1 MKNIALV
8 GNPNSGKSTLF
19 NGLTGSTQFVGNWP
33 GVTVEKKGGK
43 TRIDGEQV
51 EVTDLPGIY
60 SLSPYTKE
68 EIITRDY
75 ILNEKPDVVIDI
87 VDASNLERNLYLTTQ
102 IMELGVPV
110 VVALNMM
117 DVVKKKGEVIS
128 AAALSKL
135 LGCPVCEISAIT
147 NTGVDEMKKVIGGML
162 QNPPDGHQHSFRYN
176 DSVNN
181 AISAVVGSMK
191 ENNAHSSVA
200 SDGFVALKLLSNDES
215 LVSRKDLPEAVWAKA
230 DEQRAAIE
238 KEYDDDFESIV
249 AEQRYV
255 WIKSIIDKVI
265 TTKRKEVLSVSD
277 KIDKVLTNKWLAL
290 PIFFGIIYII
300 YYICL
305 NPNGLGKKLVGIT
318 FGWVFQFLFWVQ
330 GLMNAAGVTA
340 WLTDLVCNG
349 VIFGVGIV
357 VAFVPYLVVLFVFL
371 AILEE
376 CGYMARVT
384 FIMDRV
390 FRRFGM
396 SGKSFVPLLLG
407 TGCTVQ
413 AVAATR
419 TIENE
424 ADRKMTIFLTP
435 FIPCATMMPG
445 VMMVCA
451 VITDKTWV
459 PPLTYLLAMVFIIL
473 GGIFLKHTFLKGDP
487 APFVMELPEYKIP
500 RLKNIW
506 HFVWDRTVSFF
517 KKATSIIVVTTIII
531 WFLKA
536 FTMVYIPNG
545 APAGELTIENS
556 MLAAIGR
563 FLEPVFRPLGFG
575 NWMLIAALLTSY
587 VAKDN
592 LLGTFAVILGASGQ
606 TFEATPE
613 ALAAPLRALLTPAG
627 AVGFLLF
634 FVLSSPCFATMGGMR
649 KELGSGKLTLGAVA
663 FQCGTA
669 YLAAL
674 IAYQALTLFGL

>member
-1 MKNIALV
+1 MNCIALA

-19 NGLTGSTQFVGNWP
+19 NALTGSTQFVGNWP
-33 GVTVEKKGGK
+33 GVTVEKKEGK
-43 TRIDGEQV
+43 TKIAAETV
-51 EVTDLPGIY
+51 KVTDLPGIY
-60 SLSPYTKE
+60 SLSPYSNE
-68 EIITRDY
+68 EIISRDY

-102 IMELGVPV
+102 LVELGVPV

-117 DVVKKKGEVIS
+117 DIVEKKGEKLDS
-128 AAALSKL
+128 AALSKE

-147 NTGVDEMKKVIGGML
+147 NKGISEMKDVIARVFAEKTAAPEHAFKYSDDV
-162 QNPPDGHQHSFRYN
+162 Q
-176 DSVNN
+176 N
-181 AISAVVGSMK
+181 AINEIRASFAGSAVPGSDFYAAK
-191 ENNAHSSVA
+191 VLTDDKTLVAESSLDA
-200 SDGFVALKLLSNDES
+200 S
-215 LVSRKDLPEAVWAKA
+215 VWAKA
-230 DEQRAAIE
+230 AELRE
-238 KEYDDDFESIV
+238 KLEKSYDDDIDSII
-249 AEQRYV
+249 AEQRYT
-255 WIKSIIDKVI
+255 WIKSIIDSVI
-265 TTKRKEVLSVSD
+265 VKRRKEVLTLSD
-277 KIDKVLTNKWLAL
+277 KIDRVVTNKWLAL
-290 PIFFGIIYII
+290 PIFFAIMYAI

-318 FGWVFQFLFWVQ
+318 FGWVFTFLFWVM
-330 GLMNAAGVTA
+330 GLMTNAGIAA

-357 VAFVPYLVVLFVFL
+357 VAFVPYLMVLFVFL
-371 AILEE
+371 AIMEE
-376 CGYMARVT
+376 CGYMARIT

-413 AVAATR
+413 AVAASR

-445 VMMVCA
+445 VMMICG
-451 VITDKTWV
+451 VITDKAWV
-459 PPLTYLLAMVFIIL
+459 PPMTYLLAMVFIIL
-473 GGIFLKHTFLKGDP
+473 GGIFLKNTFLKGEP
-487 APFVMELPEYKIP
+487 APFVMELPEYKMP

-506 HFVWDRTVSFF
+506 HFVWDRTVAFF
-517 KKATSIIVVTTIII
+517 KKATSIIVITTIIV
-531 WFLKA
+531 WFLKT
-536 FTMVYIPNG
+536 FTFSMVYIPG
-545 APAGELTIENS
+545 AEGLTIENS
-556 MLAAIGR
+556 MLAAIGMA
-563 FLEPVFRPLGFG
+563 LEPVFRPLGFG
-575 NWMLIAALLTSY
+575 NWMLIASLLTSY

-592 LLGTFAVILGASGQ
+592 ILGTLAVIVGSA
-606 TFEATPE
+606 EATPE
-613 ALAAPLRALLTPAG
+613 ALMASLSTLITPAG

-669 YLAAL
+669 YLAGL
-674 IAYQALTLFGL
+674 IGYQLVNLFI

>member
-43 TRIDGEQV
+43 TKINGEQV

-75 ILNEKPDVVIDI
+75 ILNEKPDVVVDI

-102 IMELGVPV
+102 IIELGVPV
-110 VVALNMM
+110 VVALNMI
-117 DVVKKKGEVIS
+117 DVVKAKGEVIS
-128 AAALSKL
+128 AAALSKI

-147 NTGVDEMKKVIGGML
+147 NTGVEEMKKAIDGVL
-162 QNPPDGHQHSFRYN
+162 KNPPVNETHSFRYN
-176 DSVNN
+176 QDLND

-191 ENNAHSSVA
+191 QNNAHSKVA
-200 SDGFVALKLLSNDES
+200 SDGFVAMKLLSNDES
-215 LVSRKDLPEAVWAKA
+215 LVSRNDLPAAVWTEA
-230 DEQRAAIE
+230 DKQREAIE
-238 KEYDDDFESIV
+238 KKYDDDFESVV
-249 AEQRYV
+249 AEQRYT

-290 PIFFGIIYII
+290 PIFFAIIYVI

-318 FGWVFQFLFWVQ
+318 FGWLINIMIWTT
-330 GLMNAAGVTA
+330 GAMSGAGVAA
-340 WLTDLVCNG
+340 WLTDLIVNG

-357 VAFVPYLVVLFVFL
+357 AAFVPYLMILFIFL

-376 CGYMARVT
+376 CGYMARIT

-396 SGKSFVPLLLG
+396 SGKSFVPMLLG

-424 ADRKMTIFLTP
+424 ADRKMTIWLTP
-435 FIPCATMMPG
+435 FVPCATMMPVVILICG
-445 VMMVCA
+445 V
-451 VITDKTWV
+451 ISDKAWV
-459 PPLTYLLAMVFIIL
+459 APLTYIWAIAFVIM
-473 GGIFLKHTFLKGDP
+473 GGIFLKHTFMKGEP

-500 RLKNIW
+500 RIKNVW

-517 KKATSIIVVTTIII
+517 KKAASVIVVTTVII
-531 WFLKA
+531 WFFKSFSFSLQY
-536 FTMVYIPNG
+536 FPSEVPGNMEHSIL
-545 APAGELTIENS
+545 AG
-556 MLAAIGR
+556 IGR
-563 FLEPVFRPLGFG
+563 TLEPVFAPLGFG
-575 NWMLIAALLTSY
+575 NWKLIAAMLTGY

-592 LLGTFAVILGASGQ
+592 VLGTMAVLFATDG
-606 TFEATPE
+606 
-613 ALAAPLRALLTPAG
+613 ALATVDSALFANYLTPAG

-649 KELGSGKLTLGAVA
+649 KELGSGKETLGAVA
-663 FQCGTA
+663 FQCITA
-669 YLAAL
+669 YLAAF
-674 IAYQALTLFGL
+674 IAFQVMHLLGF